1 MQNLLMNEL
10 KGNTKKCR
18 MLYAGEFFFLQ
29 FRIFF
34 LFQTT
39 FSFTFTFYYPPFL
52 LQNVPFLI
60 INRFPIHLMQ
70 LKLNKETFSMIIFS
84 FFFCILHFFSIHAR
98 RWNGKNITFF
108 CDSHLICTVDHLTFL
123 RYRLLCLR
131 TNS

>member
-1 MQNLLMNEL
+1 MNEF

-18 MLYAGEFFFLQ
+18 ILYAGEFFLQ

-98 RWNGKNITFF
+98 RWNGKKY
-108 CDSHLICTVDHLTFL
+108 HLFL
-123 RYRLLCLR
+123 RFSSNMYCGSSDIFTLSIIVF
-131 TNS
+131 TN